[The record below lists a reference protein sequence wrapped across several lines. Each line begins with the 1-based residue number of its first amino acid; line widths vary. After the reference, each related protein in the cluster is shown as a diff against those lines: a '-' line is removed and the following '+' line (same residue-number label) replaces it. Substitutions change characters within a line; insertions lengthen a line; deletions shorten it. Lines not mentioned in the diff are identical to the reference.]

1 MTDPALVRGSDMV
14 IGFEWDNLAAV
25 VSSLAIVTAAAGLA
39 YGHVV
44 KTRPGPHM
52 CSMAETTISRGNDMT
67 GLFVITVAIDTTGG
81 DTGVIEKRVCPRDSA
96 VTFIALSCGG

>member
-1 MTDPALVRGSDMV
+1 MTNATLVRGSDMV

-44 KTRPGPHM
+44 KMRPFPRM
-52 CSMAETTISRGNDMT
+52 RSMAETTISRSPNVT
-67 GLFVITVAIDTTGG
+67 GLFVITVAIDTSGY
-81 DTGVIEKRVCPRDSA
+81 DIGVIKKRVCP
-96 VTFIALSCGG
+96 

>member
-1 MTDPALVRGSDMV
+1 
-14 IGFEWDNLAAV
+14 
-25 VSSLAIVTAAAGLA
+25 
-39 YGHVV
+39 
-44 KTRPGPHM
+44 
-52 CSMAETTISRGNDMT
+52 MAETTISRGNDMT